1 MVQQMVDP
9 ATSDVTDVNTSY
21 DAGVGAPAAA
31 GTPADKF
38 KIHSDPSQG
47 PAPAAS
53 AITVTTADPAASTD
67 DPGPEPPGPW
77 SDAIGDFFA
86 GDDDDDANLT
96 PCACHFTP
104 TSPAGVESLEP
115 DTPFAAVD
123 HQTSAGLLQQCE
135 AAEVIRG
142 PMSLRMPGVTQSRA
156 DMDYY
161 MYEKTLAQRCQQ
173 VLDYIVSQASLQS
186 THSESRS
193 ESRSSGVF
201 EPAEQCESGET
212 LT

>member
-123 HQTSAGLLQQCE
+123 HQTSAGLLQQCK

-156 DMDYY
+156 WTTTCMRNHLHKDAS
-161 MYEKTLAQRCQQ
+161 KCWTTLSHRHPCSQPTARVAARVAAVVYLSQQ
-173 VLDYIVSQASLQS
+173 SNVNLGKL
-186 THSESRS
+186 
-193 ESRSSGVF
+193 
-201 EPAEQCESGET
+201 
-212 LT
+212 